1 MELDLPTPVSH
12 PFHICEAY
20 HSLKYVC
27 KYEELAKFSELVKAS
42 EEECDK
48 LTFVNG
54 EFIKHE
60 IWQSQIFE

>member
-27 KYEELAKFSELVKAS
+27 KNVELAKFSELVKVS
-42 EEECDK
+42 EKEFDK
-48 LTFVNG
+48 LAFING
-54 EFIKHE
+54 EFVKHE
-60 IWQSQIFE
+60 I